1 MQNRHEKTLDLTLL
15 PETVL
20 YWYSLSE
27 NNFFHILLALQIV
40 IWTVRP
46 MANF

>member
-1 MQNRHEKTLDLTLL
+1 MQNRHEKTLDLRLL

-27 NNFFHILLALQIV
+27 NNVFHILLALQIV

-46 MANF
+46 TTKF